1 MIKHLTAHGIK
12 LLECH
17 VFDKLRSSESGQSN
31 RSTSS
36 CLPAAERVIENGECQ
51 EEEDGTESCSTSER
65 RTPFTLAA
73 LGGKFNEEKVNECH
87 RAVTKFVVKGLHP
100 FSTVE
105 QPEFRDMVRTFDSRY
120 KPPSRDSLA
129 NRLIPAWYQ
138 VERDNLMSALREV
151 STVAITAD
159 GWTSLVQDHYLTVTL
174 HFVNKGTVLGKVLQT
189 KAVYECQTGDAVA
202 EEIESI
208 LNEFG
213 VRSKV
218 VAATVD
224 NAANMDVALRK
235 LRIRKIGCFAH
246 TLNLAAQKINRCNTI
261 SNWAARV
268 RSIVVWIKRCHMAK
282 VVLREKQQLLDL
294 PPHALIMDVKTRWNS
309 LYLMVERFY
318 EQFPAIQ
325 AVIMDPRIKKQT
337 EKERLVEKLQ
347 TEDLRRAKEFIDLMS
362 VLYTSTLCVSS
373 EKNPT
378 CGQIIPI
385 LKKLESHFAVQPE
398 DSAFAQNIKQKVWT
412 DLSTRYKDEAVYDF
426 LEEATVMD
434 PRFKLKMNSNT
445 VIWDRLKMAAIV
457 EDTEKRF
464 EEDIE
469 DDDQSV
475 EVEQEDRAFKERDSS
490 PPNKRHRKTALEELF
505 AEEEQNLLSTPSV
518 ETQTFADRLELEIQ
532 MYRGI
537 PPISVSADP
546 TLWWWQKKD
555 TMPLLAHLAEKYL
568 CVQASS
574 TPSERVFSTAGDTI
588 RNYAMLLDLLTSRTI
603 LITILSATM
612 IQLNIYLYIR
622 EVVCSS
628 PFAVMERNYGTLILT
643 F

>member
-1 MIKHLTAHGIK
+1 MGIENRFYLRTEFAPTYQNKHVLFFTHFGY
-12 LLECH
+12 
-17 VFDKLRSSESGQSN
+17 RSSLRPVCNVRCVMTSQS
-31 RSTSS
+31 SDKM
-36 CLPAAERVIENGECQ
+36 ERKKLIENGECQ

-100 FSTVE
+100 FLL
-105 QPEFRDMVRTFDSRY
+105 DMVRTFDSRY

-174 HFVNKGTVLGKVLQT
+174 HF
-189 KAVYECQTGDAVA
+189 AVYECQTGDAVA

-246 TLNLAAQKINRCNTI
+246 TLNLAAQKINRGNTI

-282 VVLREKQQLLDL
+282 VVLREKQQLLNL

-325 AVIMDPRIKKQT
+325 A
-337 EKERLVEKLQ
+337 
-347 TEDLRRAKEFIDLMS
+347 EFIDLMS

-373 EKNPT
+373 ENKP
-378 CGQIIPI
+378 
-385 LKKLESHFAVQPE
+385 
-398 DSAFAQNIKQKVWT
+398 NIGM
-412 DLSTRYKDEAVYDF
+412 DF

-434 PRFKLKMNSNT
+434 PRFKLKMNSNM

-475 EVEQEDRAFKERDSS
+475 EVSKKIEPSRKEIHHHLINVTEKRPWKSYVPGHTS
-490 PPNKRHRKTALEELF
+490 NLSVCRPNVMVV
-505 AEEEQNLLSTPSV
+505 AEEGHNASFGTSG
-518 ETQTFADRLELEIQ
+518 REI
-532 MYRGI
+532 
-537 PPISVSADP
+537 
-546 TLWWWQKKD
+546 
-555 TMPLLAHLAEKYL
+555 
-568 CVQASS
+568 
-574 TPSERVFSTAGDTI
+574 F
-588 RNYAMLLDLLTSRTI
+588 
-603 LITILSATM
+603 
-612 IQLNIYLYIR
+612 
-622 EVVCSS
+622 VCSGFLYS
-628 PFAVMERNYGTLILT
+628 LRASVLHSWRHHQ
-643 F
+643 

>member
-1 MIKHLTAHGIK
+1 MTSQSSDKMERKK
-12 LLECH
+12 L
-17 VFDKLRSSESGQSN
+17 
-31 RSTSS
+31 
-36 CLPAAERVIENGECQ
+36 IENGECQ

-174 HFVNKGTVLGKVLQT
+174 HFVNKGTVLGRFYKPRLFT
-189 KAVYECQTGDAVA
+189 RQTGDVRVQTASGL
-202 EEIESI
+202 EID
-208 LNEFG
+208 
-213 VRSKV
+213 KV

-282 VVLREKQQLLDL
+282 VVLREKQQLLNL

-325 AVIMDPRIKKQT
+325 L
-337 EKERLVEKLQ
+337 LVEKLQ

-457 EDTEKRF
+457 EDTEK
-464 EEDIE
+464 DIE

-475 EVEQEDRAFKERDSS
+475 EVEQEDRTFKERDSS
-490 PPNKRHRKTALEELF
+490 PPNKRHRKTALEKLF

-588 RNYAMLLDLLTSRTI
+588 SRERSRIMPDKADMLIFLHK
-603 LITILSATM
+603 
-612 IQLNIYLYIR
+612 N
-622 EVVCSS
+622 C
-628 PFAVMERNYGTLILT
+628 
-643 F
+643 